1 MVDEP
6 SGDPGP
12 ARDPIRIDPARP
24 IGRDGSSRP
33 DTPLYW
39 GYDAPGL
46 FKWIHE
52 QLDLDL
58 TGTSVIDDRLV
69 LLDYRVS

>member
-1 MVDEP
+1 M
-6 SGDPGP
+6 
-12 ARDPIRIDPARP
+12 ARAVL
-24 IGRDGSSRP
+24 
-33 DTPLYW
+33 TPPYW

-52 QLDLDL
+52 QLDLGL

>member
-1 MVDEP
+1 M
-6 SGDPGP
+6 
-12 ARDPIRIDPARP
+12 ARAVL
-24 IGRDGSSRP
+24 
-33 DTPLYW
+33 TPPYW